1 MLLAVGYALIIWRYI
16 SGWNDLPDWE
26 LSPEYK
32 PNTTVSVIIA
42 ARNEAGNIIPCLKSI
57 GNQDYPQHLLEILVI
72 DDHSTD
78 KTASEVLSLNDKRIS
93 LLQLQKGTGKKTAI
107 SKGIKAATGKL
118 IVTTDADCLCPPN
131 WLRLLA
137 SFYEQKGYKMIAA
150 PVAFHREESLLE
162 RFQSLDF
169 LGMMSVTGAGIH
181 KQFMHMGN
189 GANLA
194 YEKETFENLNGF
206 EGIDHIASGDD
217 ILLMQKLAKDDPN
230 QIGFL
235 KNPQATVLTTAK
247 PTWSAFF
254 NQRLRWATKSR
265 SYQQITV
272 TLILSVVFF
281 FCCNIFLSFLL
292 MFFFGAWG
300 FFIFLFQFFIK
311 TVADYFFLKN
321 SCLYF
326 QRLDLMKIYFP
337 AQFLHIFY
345 IITIGTLGNLVHKYE
360 WKNRRVK

>member
-1 MLLAVGYALIIWRYI
+1 MLIIWRYI

-26 LSPEYK
+26 LPLGHT
-32 PNTTVSVIIA
+32 PNTVISVIIA
-42 ARNEAGNIIPCLKSI
+42 ARNESGNIIPCLQSVCS
-57 GNQDYPQHLLEILVI
+57 QHYPEHLLEILVV

-78 KTASEVLSLNDKRIS
+78 ETASEVRSLNDQRIS
-93 LLQLQKGTGKKTAI
+93 LLRLQEGTGKKAAI
-107 SKGIKAATGKL
+107 SKGVKIATGKL

-137 SFYEQKGYKMIAA
+137 SFYEQKQYRMIAA
-150 PVAFHREESLLE
+150 PVAFHQEKNLLE

-189 GANLA
+189 GANLT
-194 YEKETFENLNGF
+194 YEKETFEKLNGF

-217 ILLMQKLAKDDPN
+217 ILLMQKLAKNDPG

-235 KNPQATVLTTAK
+235 KNPQATVFTMAK
-247 PTWSAFF
+247 PTWISFF
-254 NQRLRWATKSR
+254 SQRLRWATKSR

-281 FCCNIFLSFLL
+281 FCCNIFLSFFA
-292 MFFFGAWG
+292 MFFLGTWG
-300 FFIFLFQFFIK
+300 FFIFLFQFLVK

-326 QRLDLMKIYFP
+326 QRMDLMKIYFP

-345 IITIGTLGNLVHKYE
+345 IIIIGTLGNLVHQYE
-360 WKNRRVK
+360 WKNRRVR